1 MTIADETDLRSS
13 LQADVHASMAH
24 ELIANLSRRSARY
37 QSDARQSMNES
48 DREKFL
54 EVARIYV
61 LATHVIDTQAPRLRA
76 RS

>member
-24 ELIANLSRRSARY
+24 ELVANLSRRSARD